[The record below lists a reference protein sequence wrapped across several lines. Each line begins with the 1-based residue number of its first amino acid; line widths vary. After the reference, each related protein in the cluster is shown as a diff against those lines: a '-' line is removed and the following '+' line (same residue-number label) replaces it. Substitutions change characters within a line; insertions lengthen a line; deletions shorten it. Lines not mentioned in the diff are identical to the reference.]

1 MLVVEDNPPELRL
14 FQEVVR
20 QAKIRCTLMIATNGE
35 QALEAASGKG
45 IYSGSPRPN
54 LILLDYNMPGMD
66 GGEVLR
72 ALKDDA
78 YTRSIPV
85 IMFSSSRSQAD
96 IHRAYDLHANCYIA
110 KPFDLDGVLEVVKSI
125 QDFWTLTTQLP
136 K

>member
-1 MLVVEDNPPELRL
+1 
-14 FQEVVR
+14 
-20 QAKIRCTLMIATNGE
+20 
-35 QALEAASGKG
+35 
-45 IYSGSPRPN
+45 
-54 LILLDYNMPGMD
+54 

-110 KPFDLDGVLEVVKSI
+110 KPFDLDGMLEVVKSI
-125 QDFWTLTTQLP
+125 QNFWTLTAQLP